1 MRLEQISYFLQVA
14 ETQSMTGAAKE
25 LYISQPALS
34 KQIALLER
42 EVGVPLFERK
52 ARGVVLTSAG
62 RQFEK
67 DLKNILKEL
76 ENAKKNAA
84 LAGKARKQL
93 LNVGCFD
100 GVYTDD
106 FLPQLFEYF
115 QRNAPELKLVLHRM
129 SFSEGTKALKG
140 NKIDLWLTLQLG
152 WEGAGNFCEMQLIRR
167 KAALIFPSESRW
179 GRQEQLSFDDFQGGT
194 FVTVGRER
202 GQGVYYSSLR
212 KIQELGIVPG
222 EVEEA
227 DNIFT
232 ALSYV
237 KLRNGFMVLSER
249 VADVFGGLGKF
260 VLPERLGDDVLA
272 VWNRD
277 QTEVAEWM
285 DGYCRDSQTEAGR

>member
-115 QRNAPELKLVLHRM
+115 QRKVPELKLVLHRM

-202 GQGVYYSSLR
+202 GQDVYYSSLR

-237 KLRNGFMVLSER
+237 KLRNGFMILSER

-277 QTEVAEWM
+277 QTEIAEWM
-285 DGYCRDSQTEAGR
+285 DGYCRDLQTEAGG

>member
-52 ARGVVLTSAG
+52 ARGVILTSAG

-115 QRNAPELKLVLHRM
+115 QRKAPELKLVLHRM
-129 SFSEGTKALKG
+129 SFSEGTRALKG

-152 WEGAGNFCEMQLIRR
+152 WERAGNFCEMQLIRR

-202 GQGVYYSSLR
+202 GQDVYYSSLR
-212 KIQELGIVPG
+212 KIRELGIVPG

-249 VADVFGGLGKF
+249 VADVFGSLGKF

-277 QTEVAEWM
+277 QTEITEWM
-285 DGYCRDSQTEAGR
+285 DGYCRDLQTEARR

>member
-179 GRQEQLSFDDFQGGT
+179 GRQEQLSFDDFPGRYLRDGRQGAGT
-194 FVTVGRER
+194 GRLLFLPQKDPGTGDRAGGGGGGRQYFHRAQLCEAEEWLYGPVGAGGGCVRR
-202 GQGVYYSSLR
+202 
-212 KIQELGIVPG
+212 PG
-222 EVEEA
+222 EISA
-227 DNIFT
+227 
-232 ALSYV
+232 A
-237 KLRNGFMVLSER
+237 G
-249 VADVFGGLGKF
+249 AAGG
-260 VLPERLGDDVLA
+260 
-272 VWNRD
+272 
-277 QTEVAEWM
+277 
-285 DGYCRDSQTEAGR
+285 

>member
-1 MRLEQISYFLQVA
+1 MRLDQISYFLQVA

-115 QRNAPELKLVLHRM
+115 QRKVPELKLVLHRM
-129 SFSEGTKALKG
+129 SFSEGTRALKG

-237 KLRNGFMVLSER
+237 KLRNGFMVLSEQ

>member
-115 QRNAPELKLVLHRM
+115 QRKVPELKLVLHRM
-129 SFSEGTKALKG
+129 SFSEGTRALKG

>member
-237 KLRNGFMVLSER
+237 KLRNGFMVLSEQ
-249 VADVFGGLGKF
+249 VADVFGGLGKL
-260 VLPERLGDDVLA
+260 VLPEWLGDDVLA

>member
-115 QRNAPELKLVLHRM
+115 QRKVPELKLVLHRM

-249 VADVFGGLGKF
+249 VADVFGGLGKL

>member
-115 QRNAPELKLVLHRM
+115 QRKAPELKLVLHRM

-237 KLRNGFMVLSER
+237 KLRNGFMILSER
-249 VADVFGGLGKF
+249 VADVFGGLGKL

-277 QTEVAEWM
+277 QTEITEWM
-285 DGYCRDSQTEAGR
+285 DGYCRDSQTEARR

>member
-115 QRNAPELKLVLHRM
+115 QRNAPELKLILHRM
-129 SFSEGTKALKG
+129 SFSEGTRALKG

-237 KLRNGFMVLSER
+237 KLRNGFMVLSEQ
-249 VADVFGGLGKF
+249 VADVFGGLGKL

-277 QTEVAEWM
+277 QTEIAEWM
-285 DGYCRDSQTEAGR
+285 DGYCRDLQTEAGR

>member
-115 QRNAPELKLVLHRM
+115 QRKVPELKLVLHRM

-202 GQGVYYSSLR
+202 GQDVYYSSLR

-237 KLRNGFMVLSER
+237 KLRNGFMILSER
-249 VADVFGGLGKF
+249 VADVFGGLGKL

-277 QTEVAEWM
+277 QTEIAEWM
-285 DGYCRDSQTEAGR
+285 DGYCRDLQTEAGR

>member
-115 QRNAPELKLVLHRM
+115 QRKVPELKLVLHRM
-129 SFSEGTKALKG
+129 SFSEGTRALKG

-237 KLRNGFMVLSER
+237 KLRNGFMVLSEQ
-249 VADVFGGLGKF
+249 VADVFGSLGKF

-277 QTEVAEWM
+277 QTEIAEWM

>member
-115 QRNAPELKLVLHRM
+115 QRKVPELKLVLHRM
-129 SFSEGTKALKG
+129 SFSEGTRALKG

-249 VADVFGGLGKF
+249 VADVFGSLGKL

-277 QTEVAEWM
+277 QTEIAEWM
-285 DGYCRDSQTEAGR
+285 DGYCRDSQTEARR

>member
-115 QRNAPELKLVLHRM
+115 QRKAPELKLVLHRM

-249 VADVFGGLGKF
+249 VADVFGGLGKL

-277 QTEVAEWM
+277 QTEIAEWM

>member
-237 KLRNGFMVLSER
+237 KLRNGFMILSER
-249 VADVFGGLGKF
+249 VADVFGGLGKL

-277 QTEVAEWM
+277 QTEIAEWM
-285 DGYCRDSQTEAGR
+285 DGYCRDLQTEAGR

>member
-277 QTEVAEWM
+277 QTEIAEWM

>member
-115 QRNAPELKLVLHRM
+115 QRKAPELKLVLHRM

-249 VADVFGGLGKF
+249 VADVFGSLGKL

-277 QTEVAEWM
+277 QTEITEWM
-285 DGYCRDSQTEAGR
+285 DGYCRDSQTEARR

>member
-249 VADVFGGLGKF
+249 VADVFGGLGKL

>member
-212 KIQELGIVPG
+212 KIRELGIVPG

-232 ALSYV
+232 ALS
-237 KLRNGFMVLSER
+237 
-249 VADVFGGLGKF
+249 
-260 VLPERLGDDVLA
+260 
-272 VWNRD
+272 
-277 QTEVAEWM
+277 
-285 DGYCRDSQTEAGR
+285 

>member
-115 QRNAPELKLVLHRM
+115 QRKVPELKLVLHRM

-237 KLRNGFMVLSER
+237 KLRNGFMVLSEQ
-249 VADVFGGLGKF
+249 VADVFGGLGKL

>member
-115 QRNAPELKLVLHRM
+115 QRKVPELKLVLHRM

-202 GQGVYYSSLR
+202 GQDVYYSSLR

-249 VADVFGGLGKF
+249 VADVFGGLGKL

-277 QTEVAEWM
+277 QTEIAEWM
-285 DGYCRDSQTEAGR
+285 DGYCRDLQTEAGR

>member
-115 QRNAPELKLVLHRM
+115 QRKVPELKLVLHRM

-237 KLRNGFMVLSER
+237 KLRNGFMVLSEQ
-249 VADVFGGLGKF
+249 VADVFGSLGKL

-277 QTEVAEWM
+277 QTEIAEWM

>member
-249 VADVFGGLGKF
+249 VADVFGGLGKL

-277 QTEVAEWM
+277 QTEIAEWM
-285 DGYCRDSQTEAGR
+285 DGYCRDLQTEAGR

>member
-115 QRNAPELKLVLHRM
+115 QRKVPELKLVLHRM
-129 SFSEGTKALKG
+129 SFSEGTRALKG

-237 KLRNGFMVLSER
+237 KLRNGFMVLSEQ

>member
-52 ARGVVLTSAG
+52 ARGVILTSAG

-115 QRNAPELKLVLHRM
+115 QRKAPELKLVLHRM
-129 SFSEGTKALKG
+129 SFSEGTQALKG

-152 WEGAGNFCEMQLIRR
+152 WERAGNFCEMQLIRR

-212 KIQELGIVPG
+212 KIRELGIVPG

-249 VADVFGGLGKF
+249 VADVFGSLGKL

-277 QTEVAEWM
+277 QTEITEWM
-285 DGYCRDSQTEAGR
+285 DGYCRDSQTEARR

>member
-249 VADVFGGLGKF
+249 VADVFGGLGKL

-277 QTEVAEWM
+277 QTEIAEWM

>member
-115 QRNAPELKLVLHRM
+115 QRKVPELKLVLHRM
-129 SFSEGTKALKG
+129 SFSEGTRALKG

-237 KLRNGFMVLSER
+237 KLRNGFMILSEQ
-249 VADVFGGLGKF
+249 VADVFGGLGKL

>member
-115 QRNAPELKLVLHRM
+115 QRNAPELKLILHRM

-152 WEGAGNFCEMQLIRR
+152 WEEAGNFCEMQLIRR

-194 FVTVGRER
+194 FVTAGRER

-237 KLRNGFMVLSER
+237 KLRNGFMILSER

-277 QTEVAEWM
+277 QTEIAEWM
-285 DGYCRDSQTEAGR
+285 DGYCRDLQTEAGR

>member
-115 QRNAPELKLVLHRM
+115 QRKVPELKLVLHRM
-129 SFSEGTKALKG
+129 SFSEGTRALKG

-202 GQGVYYSSLR
+202 GQDVYYSSLR

-249 VADVFGGLGKF
+249 VADVFGSLGKL

-277 QTEVAEWM
+277 QTEIAEWM

>member
-115 QRNAPELKLVLHRM
+115 QRKVPELKLVLHRM

-249 VADVFGGLGKF
+249 VADVFGSLGKL

-277 QTEVAEWM
+277 QTEIAEWM
-285 DGYCRDSQTEAGR
+285 DGYCRDSQTEARR

>member
-67 DLKNILKEL
+67 DLKNILKGL

-115 QRNAPELKLVLHRM
+115 QRKVPELKLVLHRM
-129 SFSEGTKALKG
+129 SFSEGTRALKG

-237 KLRNGFMVLSER
+237 KLRNGFMVLSEQ

>member
-115 QRNAPELKLVLHRM
+115 QRKVPELKLVLHRM
-129 SFSEGTKALKG
+129 SFSEGTRALKG

-202 GQGVYYSSLR
+202 GQDVYYSSLR

-249 VADVFGGLGKF
+249 VADVFGSLGKL

-277 QTEVAEWM
+277 QTEIAEWM
-285 DGYCRDSQTEAGR
+285 DGYCRDSQTEARR

>member
-202 GQGVYYSSLR
+202 GQDVYYSSLR

-237 KLRNGFMVLSER
+237 KLRNGFMILSER

-277 QTEVAEWM
+277 QTEIAEWM
-285 DGYCRDSQTEAGR
+285 DGYCRDLQTEAGG

>member
-115 QRNAPELKLVLHRM
+115 QRNAPELKLILHRM

-194 FVTVGRER
+194 FVTAGRER

-237 KLRNGFMVLSER
+237 KLRNGFMVLSEQ
-249 VADVFGGLGKF
+249 VADVFGGLGKL

>member
-115 QRNAPELKLVLHRM
+115 QRKVPELKLVLHRM

-194 FVTVGRER
+194 FVTAGRER

-237 KLRNGFMVLSER
+237 KLRNGFMVLSEQ
-249 VADVFGGLGKF
+249 VADVFGGLGKL

>member
-115 QRNAPELKLVLHRM
+115 QRNAPELKLILHRM

-237 KLRNGFMVLSER
+237 KLRNGFMVLSEQ

-277 QTEVAEWM
+277 QTEIAEWM
-285 DGYCRDSQTEAGR
+285 DGYCRDLQTEAGR

>member
-202 GQGVYYSSLR
+202 GQDVYYSSLR

>member
-115 QRNAPELKLVLHRM
+115 QRKVPELKLVLHRM

-237 KLRNGFMVLSER
+237 KLRNGFMILSER
-249 VADVFGGLGKF
+249 VADVFGGLGKL